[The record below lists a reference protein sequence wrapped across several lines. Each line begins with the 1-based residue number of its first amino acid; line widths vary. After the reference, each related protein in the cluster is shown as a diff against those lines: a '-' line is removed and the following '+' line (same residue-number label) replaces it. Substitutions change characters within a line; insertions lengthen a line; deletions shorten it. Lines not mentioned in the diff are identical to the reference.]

1 MNAWQTW
8 QRLAQLATV
17 LFSLSVGALLV
28 HSHDAQQKLKSA
40 EEARLL
46 ADTRQT
52 AGLLTDFLAEQRH
65 FVRSLADSN
74 EIDLFLTNRALGM
87 SMRYGLGASLY
98 AVESSLQ
105 RAIERRQA
113 LGSPVY
119 SRIRY
124 VDEAGEVLADT
135 SPGAL
140 ELPPVTPAGPDPVL
154 EIDAAHQRI
163 IASAAVG
170 YRGTPGGTVT
180 TVTNLALLSRYL
192 SSPIDHEG
200 PRQLLIDASGRPL
213 TASLP
218 MTLKG
223 ELMPALAGLPEAIPT
238 PAGKLPAS
246 MPLPVQAGDLMLR
259 VPVGNTGL
267 SLVTLVPESRLHGP
281 LAVRV
286 FPYIAVAGPL
296 LLLLVLLATH
306 SARQRARKLE
316 ADVLES
322 NRDRSELK
330 EKNDALVL
338 EVTRRE
344 TLEKELRDSEERYRT
359 YIEHAPEGVFVTDTE
374 GRFIDANPSACAMV
388 GYPREELLTLS
399 AADLLPTGRSGEH
412 AGLHRSILGGG
423 SQKAEIKLHRK
434 DGQALVVELHAIA
447 LPGDRMMGFCVDITE
462 KKQAE
467 EQILQL
473 AYFDPLTALPNRR
486 LLMDRLQRAMAASGR
501 SQQFGAL
508 FILDLDH
515 FKNLN
520 DTQGHD
526 FGDRL
531 LIEVAT
537 RLTSALRE
545 EDTVARLG
553 GDEYVMII
561 EGLGLDA
568 ATATRQAEALADKV
582 RIALA
587 QPFILQA
594 DRPPH
599 HSTTSIGM
607 TLFQAHDTAAELL
620 LKQADV
626 ALYQAKNAGRNTAC
640 FFNPDM
646 QAAIDARAAMEAA
659 LRRGIAQHEL
669 KLHCQPQVDANQ
681 YVTGAEALLRWL
693 PPDSPAVPPLQFIPL
708 AEETGLIVEIGE
720 WVIEQAC
727 SWLKSWQSDAGMTS
741 LCLSV
746 NVSARQFHQPNFVDF
761 VLDAVQRHGIDA
773 RHLTLELT
781 ESVVL
786 DRVEEV
792 IERMLRLKAVGIR
805 FSIDDFGTG
814 YSSLSYLKRLPVD
827 EVKIDRTF
835 IRDITHDQNDLAIV
849 RAILAMSHSLGLSVI
864 AEGVETDAQ
873 RALLMQY
880 GCKGFQ
886 GYLFGRA
893 EPVDELV
900 ARSRQEAR
908 ARIRPLRQ
916 RLAGHDPELSVG

>member
-1 MNAWQTW
+1 MSAWLTW
-8 QRLAQLATV
+8 QRMAQLATA
-17 LFSLSVGALLV
+17 LFSVSVGALLV
-28 HSHDAQQKLKSA
+28 HSHDSQQKLKSS

-46 ADTRQT
+46 ADARQT
-52 AGLLTDFLAEQRH
+52 SGLLTDFLAEQRH
-65 FVRSLADSN
+65 FVRNLADSN
-74 EIDLFLTNRALGM
+74 EIDVFLTNRALGM
-87 SMRYGLGASLY
+87 SMRYGLGANLY
-98 AVESSLQ
+98 EVDSSLR

-124 VDEAGEVLADT
+124 VDESGEVLADT

-140 ELPPVTPAGPDPVL
+140 ELPPVKTSGPDPVL
-154 EIDAAHQRI
+154 EIDAAHHRI
-163 IASAAVG
+163 IASAGVG

-180 TVTNLALLSRYL
+180 TVTDLALLSRYL
-192 SSPIDHEG
+192 SSPIDDEG
-200 PRQLLIDASGRPL
+200 PRQLLIDERGRPL

-218 MTLKG
+218 MALKA
-223 ELMPALAGLPEAIPT
+223 EPLPALATLPEGLPT
-238 PAGKLPAS
+238 PAGHLPADL
-246 MPLPVQAGDLMLR
+246 PLPVQAGDLVLR
-259 VPVGNTGL
+259 TAVGNTGL

-281 LAVRV
+281 LAVRI
-286 FPYIAVAGPL
+286 FPYVAVAGPL

-306 SARQRARKLE
+306 GTRQRARKLE

-330 EKNDALVL
+330 DKNDALVR
-338 EVTRRE
+338 EVSRRE
-344 TLEKELRDSEERYRT
+344 ALERELRESEERYRT
-359 YIEHAPEGVFVTDTE
+359 YIEHAPEGVFVTDAE
-374 GRFIDANPSACAMV
+374 GLFIDANPSACAMV
-388 GYPREELLTLS
+388 GYTREELLTMSATDLAPSGLS
-399 AADLLPTGRSGEH
+399 GKH
-412 AGLHRSILGGG
+412 AELHRSILGGG
-423 SQKAEIKLHRK
+423 SQKAEINLHRK
-434 DGQALVVELHAIA
+434 DGQVLVAELHAIA

-462 KKQAE
+462 QKQAE

-473 AYFDPLTALPNRR
+473 AYYDPLTALPNRR
-486 LLMDRLQRAMAASGR
+486 LLMDRLQRAMAVSGR

-526 FGDRL
+526 LGDRL
-531 LIEVAT
+531 LIEVAK
-537 RLTSALRE
+537 RLTSALRQ

-553 GDEYVMII
+553 GDEYVMVI

-568 ATATRQAEALADKV
+568 ATATRQAEAVADKV
-582 RIALA
+582 RSALA

-599 HSTTSIGM
+599 HSTTSIGV
-607 TLFQAHDTAAELL
+607 TLFQAHETAAELL

-626 ALYQAKNAGRNTAC
+626 ALYQAKNAGRNTSR

-646 QAAIDARAAMEAA
+646 QAAIDARAAMETA

-669 KLHCQPQVDANQ
+669 TLYCQPQVDANQ
-681 YVTGAEALLRWL
+681 CVTGAEALLRWL
-693 PPDSPAVPPLQFIPL
+693 PPDSPPIPPLQFIPL

-727 SWLKSWQSDAGMTS
+727 IWLKNWQSDATMAA

-746 NVSARQFHQPNFVDF
+746 NVSARQFHQPNFVDY
-761 VLDAVQRHGIDA
+761 VLDAVRRHGIDA
-773 RHLTLELT
+773 RRLTLELT

-786 DRVEEV
+786 DRVEDV
-792 IERMLRLKAVGIR
+792 IERMLQLKSVGIR

-835 IRDITHDQNDLAIV
+835 IRDITLDQNDLAIV

-864 AEGVETDAQ
+864 AEGVETGAQ
-873 RALLMQY
+873 HALLMQH
-880 GCKGFQ
+880 GCDGFQ
-886 GYLFGRA
+886 GYLFGRP
-893 EPVDELV
+893 EPVDALV
-900 ARSRQEAR
+900 ARSRQDALGTIT
-908 ARIRPLRQ
+908 AT
-916 RLAGHDPELSVG
+916 